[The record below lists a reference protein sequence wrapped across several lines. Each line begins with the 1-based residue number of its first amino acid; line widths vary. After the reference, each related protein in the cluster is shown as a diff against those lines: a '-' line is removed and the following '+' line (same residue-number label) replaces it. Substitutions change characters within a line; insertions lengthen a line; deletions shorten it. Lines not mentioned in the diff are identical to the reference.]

1 MVEGGGDAII
11 DEQGGDMDLLARLYP
26 AQPTDPAVEWS
37 VSDESLLWIRQHADT
52 ITEIEAEGINGNV
65 WVYVKTQDGGLMDS
79 IEISIINQIAV
90 EGVEISVEDDADPT
104 IDDVGGS
111 LQLLANIAPDT
122 ADIKDVSWS
131 RFPTNVAS
139 VSSDGVVTALKKGI
153 VSVVVETTDGG
164 YTDTLEVV
172 IGGLVAH
179 WDMDETDSIVAD
191 TVGFSHGTLL
201 NLDNAWVAGNVGNCI
216 DFSNGSD
223 TSYIEVP
230 STDKIELDSTTSFS
244 ISVLVTASD
253 ISGSDQNVIFKGA
266 TSNEIDGRWYAVMF
280 KENELRF
287 AIDDR
292 VNKTQLAVTNANKK
306 MYLNGDWNHIV
317 GVRDIVKDSLYVY
330 LNGVLVGSIKDV
342 TELDIASPLPLII
355 GSNFK
360 GKVDETMIYNKA
372 LSADE
377 IAAMASDYNITAK
390 SSDATLSDLL
400 VDGTTITDFA
410 SDQLTYTVQLPEGTT
425 TVPTVTYATSS
436 DKASAILNNTSALP
450 GNTTVIVT
458 AEDGS
463 VKSYLIEFTKC
474 FPKKIPL
481 F

>member
-1 MVEGGGDAII
+1 VPNAKDYTT
-11 DEQGGDMDLLARLYP
+11 LLKIAAAAARNANP
-26 AQPTDPAVEWS
+26 
-37 VSDESLLWIRQHADT
+37 
-52 ITEIEAEGINGNV
+52 NV
-65 WVYVKTQDGGLMDS
+65 KV
-79 IEISIINQIAV
+79 
-90 EGVEISVEDDADPT
+90 
-104 IDDVGGS
+104 VGGS
-111 LQLLANIAPDT
+111 LAY
-122 ADIKDVSWS
+122 
-131 RFPTNVAS
+131 
-139 VSSDGVVTALKKGI
+139 SDAKF
-153 VSVVVETTDGG
+153 
-164 YTDTLEVV
+164 LE
-172 IGGLVAH
+172 
-179 WDMDETDSIVAD
+179 
-191 TVGFSHGTLL
+191 
-201 NLDNAWVAGNVGNCI
+201 
-216 DFSNGSD
+216 
-223 TSYIEVP
+223 
-230 STDKIELDSTTSFS
+230 
-244 ISVLVTASD
+244 
-253 ISGSDQNVIFKGA
+253 
-266 TSNEIDGRWYAVMF
+266 
-280 KENELRF
+280 
-287 AIDDR
+287 
-292 VNKTQLAVTNANKK
+292 K

-463 VKSYLIEFTKC
+463 VKSYLIEFTLITGINDAKYSDLRVYPNPANDYIV
-474 FPKKIPL
+474 FNSTEQSIVSIYTIEGKKVMEKLVKANGSINIQEL
-481 F
+481 TSGQYIAKVKIGNNERTLRFMKK